1 MAAVLTRRQAGLAA
15 ASLAAAAGA
24 RRAAAAEDRVSVY
37 TAHEASIIE
46 ALTPRF
52 QRDTGI
58 AAEVVKLGSGDV
70 VNRVRAEARQPR
82 ADVIWSVGGEI
93 LAANPALLEAYKPA
107 ELDRVLDP
115 KFTVSGPWLPYTGV
129 LPVIMVNTAKL
140 RPEEHPRT
148 WADLATPRFKSMVS
162 SARADTSGSAF
173 TQYVTILAA
182 YGDKGPDTYARIFA
196 NFALADSS
204 GAVPRYVSDG
214 EALAGITLED
224 NALQYVRGGAKVA
237 IVYPADGTTIN
248 ADGIALVKG
257 APHPEAARRF
267 IDWALSKPVQE
278 QLVQAIGRRSIRS
291 DVAGSAAL
299 PPLPEIKTIPYDLE
313 AVSRDRAA
321 LISRWKRLADS
332 R

>member
-15 ASLAAAAGA
+15 ASLLGVGGA
-24 RRAAAAEDRVSVY
+24 RRAGAAEDRVSVY

-46 ALTPRF
+46 ALAPRF

-58 AAEVVKLGSGDV
+58 TAEVVKLGSGDV

-107 ELDRVLDP
+107 DFDRVLDP

-129 LPVIMVNTAKL
+129 LPVIVVNTAKL
-140 RPEEHPRT
+140 RPEEQPKT
-148 WADLATPRFKSMVS
+148 WADLALPRFKGMVS

-204 GAVPRYVSDG
+204 GAVARYVADG
-214 EALAGITLED
+214 EALAGIALED

-248 ADGIALVKG
+248 ADGIGLVKG

-267 IDWALSKPVQE
+267 IDWTLSKPVQE
-278 QLVQAIGRRSIRS
+278 QLVQSIGRRSIRN
-291 DVAGSAAL
+291 DVAGGAAL
-299 PPLPEIKTIPYDLE
+299 PPLSEIRTIPYDLE

-321 LISRWKRLADS
+321 LVSRWKRLADS